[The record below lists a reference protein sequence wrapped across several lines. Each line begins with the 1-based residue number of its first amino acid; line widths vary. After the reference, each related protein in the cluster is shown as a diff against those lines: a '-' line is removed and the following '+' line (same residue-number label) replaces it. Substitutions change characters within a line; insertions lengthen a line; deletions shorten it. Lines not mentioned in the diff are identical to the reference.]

1 MKILHI
7 KTPLATLVTLC
18 AAFSAVQAQAEAGY
32 RASSAEGLSNY
43 ISVGVTEASSG
54 RGHPSPGGE
63 PGIGYSALH
72 NGTKVSFA
80 GLQGPN
86 RAAPND
92 NGVSVVASSENTH
105 RNMGS
110 FNFAKVADADVY
122 YGEWASGTDFSDD
135 SHMVYYAGKDITGVM
150 PSEGTAQ
157 YSIKGLSQYN
167 SGEQVSGTLSTDF
180 DANTFTGVL
189 STTALN
195 YSMSGVITGSA
206 FDGTASVSNVGG
218 GTDTPATNGTAQGHF
233 FGDDAQQLAGYAEFS
248 DDKAKNIA
256 FGGTKS

>member
-1 MKILHI
+1 MNTFNM

-32 RASSAEGLSNY
+32 GSSAAPTTGGN
-43 ISVGVTEASSG
+43 IIVGVTEASSG

-63 PGIGYSALH
+63 PGIGYSGMH

-92 NGVSVVASSENTH
+92 NGVSVVVSSENTH
-105 RNMGS
+105 TNMGS
-110 FNFAKVADADVY
+110 FNFAKIADADIY
-122 YGEWASGTDFSDD
+122 YGEWVSGTDFSDD
-135 SHMVYYAGKDITGVM
+135 SHTVYYAGKDITAAM

-157 YSIKGLSQYN
+157 YSIKGLSGYN
-167 SGEQVSGTLSTDF
+167 SGEQISGTFSTDF
-180 DANTFTGVL
+180 DANTFTGSL
-189 STTALN
+189 SSTELS
-195 YSMSGVITGSA
+195 YSLSGDISGST
-206 FDGTASVSNVGG
+206 FDGTASVSTT
-218 GTDTPATNGTAQGHF
+218 GTDTTAISGTTNGHF
-233 FGDDAQQLAGYAEFS
+233 FGDNAQQVAGYAEFS
-248 DDKAKNIA
+248 SDKAKNIA

>member
-1 MKILHI
+1 MNTFNM

-18 AAFSAVQAQAEAGY
+18 AAFSAVQAQADASYG
-32 RASSAEGLSNY
+32 SSAAPTTGGN
-43 ISVGVTEASSG
+43 IIIGVTEASG
-54 RGHPSPGGE
+54 GQGHPSPGGE
-63 PGIGYSALH
+63 PGIGYSGMH

-92 NGVSVVASSENTH
+92 NGVSVITSTPQSH

-110 FNFAKVADADVY
+110 FNFAKIADADIY

-135 SHMVYYAGKDITGVM
+135 SHMAYYAGKDITAAM

-157 YSIKGLSQYN
+157 YSIKGLSGYS
-167 SGEQVSGTLSTDF
+167 SGEQISGTFSTNF
-180 DANTFTGVL
+180 DANTFTGSL
-189 STTALN
+189 SSTTLS
-195 YSMSGVITGSA
+195 YSLSGTVSGSA
-206 FDGTASVSNVGG
+206 FDGTASASTT
-218 GTDTPATNGTAQGHF
+218 GTDTTTVSGTTNGHF
-233 FGDDAQQLAGYAEFS
+233 FGDNAQQVAGYAEFS
-248 DDKAKNIA
+248 SDKAKNIA

>member
-1 MKILHI
+1 MNSFNM

-18 AAFSAVQAQAEAGY
+18 AAFSAVQAQADAGY
-32 RASSAEGLSNY
+32 GSSSAEGLSNY

-63 PGIGYSALH
+63 PGIGYSALY

-92 NGVSVVASSENTH
+92 NGVSVVVSSENTH
-105 RNMGS
+105 TNMGS
-110 FNFAKVADADVY
+110 FNFAKIADADIY
-122 YGEWASGTDFSDD
+122 YGEWVSGTDFSDD
-135 SHMVYYAGKDITGVM
+135 SHTVYYAGKDITETM

-157 YSIKGLSQYN
+157 YSIKGLSGYS
-167 SGEQVSGTLSTDF
+167 SGEQISGTFSTDF
-180 DANTFTGVL
+180 DANTFTGSL
-189 STTALN
+189 SSTDLS
-195 YSMSGVITGSA
+195 YSLSGTVSGSA
-206 FDGTASVSNVGG
+206 FDGIASVSTT
-218 GTDTPATNGTAQGHF
+218 GTDTTTISGTTNGHF
-233 FGDDAQQLAGYAEFS
+233 FGDNAQQVAGYAEFS
-248 DDKAKNIA
+248 SDKAKNIA

>member
-7 KTPLATLVTLC
+7 KTPPATLVTLC
-18 AAFSAVQAQAEAGY
+18 AVFSVVQAQAEAGY
-32 RASSAEGLSNY
+32 GSSVNPVTGGH
-43 ISVGVTEASSG
+43 IIVGVTEASG
-54 RGHPSPGGE
+54 GHVHPSLGGE
-63 PGIGYSALH
+63 PGIGYSGMH
-72 NGTKVSFA
+72 DGMKVDFA
-80 GLQGPN
+80 NLQGPN
-86 RAAPND
+86 RATPND
-92 NGVSVVASSENTH
+92 NGVSVITSVPQSH
-105 RNMGS
+105 GNMGS

-180 DANTFTGVL
+180 DANTFTGAL

-206 FDGTASVSNVGG
+206 FDGTAFVSNVGAD
-218 GTDTPATNGTAQGHF
+218 TDTQATNGTAQGYF
-233 FGDDAQQLAGYAEFS
+233 FGNDAQQLAGYAEFS

>member
-1 MKILHI
+1 MNTFNM

-18 AAFSAVQAQAEAGY
+18 AAFSAAQAQAEAGY
-32 RASSAEGLSNY
+32 GASSDEGLSSY

-63 PGIGYSALH
+63 PGIGYSGMH

-80 GLQGPN
+80 GLQGSN

-92 NGVSVVASSENTH
+92 NGVSVITSTPQSH

-110 FNFAKVADADVY
+110 FNFAKIADADIY
-122 YGEWASGTDFSDD
+122 YGEWVSGTDFSDD
-135 SHMVYYAGKDITGVM
+135 SHMAYYAGAGKDITAAM

-157 YSIKGLSQYN
+157 YSIKGLSGYS
-167 SGEQVSGTLSTDF
+167 SGEQISGTFSTNF
-180 DANTFTGVL
+180 DDNTFTGSL
-189 STTALN
+189 SSTDLS
-195 YSMSGVITGSA
+195 YSLSGSVSGSA
-206 FDGTASVSNVGG
+206 FNGSASVSTT
-218 GTDTPATNGTAQGHF
+218 GTDTTVVNGITSGHF
-233 FGDDAQQLAGYAEFS
+233 FGDNAQQVAGYAEFS
-248 DDKAKNIA
+248 SDKAKNIA

>member
-1 MKILHI
+1 MKTFNM

-18 AAFSAVQAQAEAGY
+18 AAFSAVQAQADAGY
-32 RASSAEGLSNY
+32 GSSAAQAGAH
-43 ISVGVTEASSG
+43 IIVGVTEASSG
-54 RGHPSPGGE
+54 QGHPSPGGE
-63 PGIGYSALH
+63 PGIGYSGMH

-92 NGVSVVASSENTH
+92 NGVSVITSTPQSH

-110 FNFAKVADADVY
+110 FNFAKIADADIY

-135 SHMVYYAGKDITGVM
+135 SHMAYYAGKDITAAM

-157 YSIKGLSQYN
+157 YSIKGLSGYS
-167 SGEQVSGTLSTDF
+167 SGEQISGTFSTDF
-180 DANTFTGVL
+180 NANTFTGSL
-189 STTALN
+189 SSTGLS
-195 YSMSGVITGSA
+195 YSLSGTVSGSV
-206 FDGTASVSNVGG
+206 FDGTASASTT
-218 GTDTPATNGTAQGHF
+218 GTDTTTVSGTTNGHF
-233 FGDDAQQLAGYAEFS
+233 FGDNAQQVADYAEFS
-248 DDKAKNIA
+248 SDKAKNIA